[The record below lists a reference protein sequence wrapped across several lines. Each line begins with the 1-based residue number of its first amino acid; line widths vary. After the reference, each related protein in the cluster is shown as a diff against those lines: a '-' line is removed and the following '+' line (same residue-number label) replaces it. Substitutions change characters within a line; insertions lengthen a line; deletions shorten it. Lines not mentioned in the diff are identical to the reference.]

1 MLELSATVTSGEGS
15 EKHNHDI
22 GYRSKKL
29 KHTHDTSVDT
39 VRELVPYKKSYQD
52 QINELMKPYIE
63 KYNKSREEKYKK
75 AWKKFE
81 KGEIKNKPKSKD
93 YKPMDY
99 DYYTYLL
106 EKETKNKKTGKFEKK
121 PVFRSLILG
130 IGDKHDKEKIS
141 REQAERLFTAI
152 TKRFEEAFP
161 DFKIIGATLHADEDG
176 FWHMH
181 LDFFVLSQ
189 KKGNFKGLS
198 VTNSLD
204 TALEN
209 LGYKPEQSIINGRD
223 KVPILFNAMRNQI
236 YHIMEEE
243 MRKEDMYLQ
252 YGVSAKKEPNKDS
265 SRNQKLEI
273 WQATQDAARTIQHL
287 KNELN
292 AEMDKKKDDPL
303 SEFELENA
311 LKAKDTLLNAIES
324 VQSSKHSRLDK
335 SKVLVEFS
343 LFDQIKSFLEGI
355 KKTLEAFVS
364 KIGQLQATIAEKDKI
379 IEEKDETIKEK
390 DEKIKDN
397 QRIIQKAFKQARE
410 YAQKEMDGKYY
421 TNEEIQKQ
429 NEQLKQKDQQIEILN
444 KYLDNADQL
453 NRETLKYI
461 DWKGDL
467 QYFADIN
474 NYEIDELLDLLPDN
488 QLNFDHEKEEM
499 IEK

>member
-63 KYNKSREEKYKK
+63 KYNRSREEKYKK

-152 TKRFEEAFP
+152 TKRFEEVFP

-273 WQATQDAARTIQHL
+273 WQATQDKVREMQHQKNKLMDALQVGEGKVKNQDIKQAIQSYNAL
-287 KNELN
+287 ESTLNELQSVKKSRW
-292 AEMDKKKDDPL
+292 DKNKGL
-303 SEFELENA
+303 
-311 LKAKDTLLNAIES
+311 I
-324 VQSSKHSRLDK
+324 
-335 SKVLVEFS
+335 EFS
-343 LFDQIKSFLEGI
+343 LLDQLKSLVDRFKETLRKCIETINGLVKENQELRKENISIKNRLDI
-355 KKTLEAFVS
+355 Y
-364 KIGQLQATIAEKDKI
+364 LQKEKDGLVFTKDQLIARDEIAQRKI
-379 IEEKDETIKEK
+379 NDAEGQRDRLWNYLEDKGMPSYQIGELAHEYEKDE
-390 DEKIKDN
+390 
-397 QRIIQKAFKQARE
+397 
-410 YAQKEMDGKYY
+410 M
-421 TNEEIQKQ
+421 
-429 NEQLKQKDQQIEILN
+429 
-444 KYLDNADQL
+444 
-453 NRETLKYI
+453 
-461 DWKGDL
+461 
-467 QYFADIN
+467 
-474 NYEIDELLDLLPDN
+474 
-488 QLNFDHEKEEM
+488 EEM
-499 IEK
+499 IKK